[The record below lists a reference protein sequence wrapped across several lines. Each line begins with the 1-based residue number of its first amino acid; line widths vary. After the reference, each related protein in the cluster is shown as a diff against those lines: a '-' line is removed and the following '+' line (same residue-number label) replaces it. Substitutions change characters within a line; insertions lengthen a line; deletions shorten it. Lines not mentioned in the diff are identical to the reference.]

1 MATGK
6 SGGRAALGWCIAG
19 IAAGVAL
26 VCAYPGAYIQ
36 DPALHFL
43 RARWMWSHTWM
54 LVDVWDRPFFTLL
67 YSLPAALPA
76 GSAYVVAKLCT
87 VAVTAAA
94 AWLTWQLASGYQLGR
109 PALAVPL
116 FWLQPCVFLLC
127 SETTPEPLF
136 AMLFALALLL
146 YQRGRLAPSAIVA
159 SLLILVRP
167 EGIALAVLWA
177 WCTVRDAR
185 AGETLGKRMAV
196 ASALLI
202 PLVVWWYLSAQITTD
217 WLFIVHNWP
226 ALSASVREAFFGGK
240 AEKPLRQWAEIFGV
254 VLVVP
259 FVAGAVTSLWN
270 RRLGMP
276 LAAVATVLVV
286 HIAFGGTGVF
296 GWAPVPIAFVCVAPA
311 IALITLDGWNALSSG
326 VSPWIPAGARRVV
339 GWAVP
344 VAVLVV
350 SLAGDIL
357 VVDAQQPGRDWRP
370 VAALGE
376 WFAAHPR
383 PVTRMVWSEAYAGV
397 QFRHDPDESAL
408 TYADP
413 AKVTAFLAGAPH
425 GTLVAWDA
433 DIGPSWYGLTGDQ
446 IEHLGYIAL
455 QQRATTERGLL
466 PSWVASVPGVGRLQ
480 VLMKLDPSA
489 PRAQEFWLLYRQ

>member
-6 SGGRAALGWCIAG
+6 AGGRAALAWCLAG
-19 IAAGVAL
+19 VAAGVAI
-26 VCAYPGAYIQ
+26 VYAYPGAYIQ

-43 RARWMWSHTWM
+43 RARWMWSHPWM
-54 LVDVWDRPFFTLL
+54 LVDVWDRPLFTLV

-76 GSAYVVAKLCT
+76 GGAYVAAKLCT
-87 VAVTAAA
+87 VAVTAMA
-94 AWLTWQLASGYQLGR
+94 AWLTWQLASGYQLR
-109 PALAVPL
+109 SPALAVPL

-127 SETTPEPLF
+127 AETTPEPLF

-146 YQRGRLAPSAIVA
+146 HQRGKLAPSAIVV
-159 SLLILVRP
+159 SLLIVVRP
-167 EGIALAVLWA
+167 EGIALAVVWA
-177 WCTVRDAR
+177 WWTVRDAR
-185 AGETLGKRMAV
+185 AGETWGKRAAV

-202 PLVVWWYLSAQITTD
+202 APVVWWYLSAQITTD
-217 WLFIVHNWP
+217 WLFILHNWP
-226 ALSASVREAFFGGK
+226 ALSASVLEGFFGGK
-240 AEKPLRQWAEIFGV
+240 AESPLRQWAEIFGV
-254 VLVVP
+254 LLVVP
-259 FVAGAVTSLWN
+259 FAAGAVTSLWN
-270 RRLGMP
+270 RRLGLP

-311 IALITLDGWNALSSG
+311 IALIALNGWNALSSG

-344 VAVLVV
+344 VVVMVV
-350 SLAGDIL
+350 SLVADIL
-357 VVDAQQPGRDWRP
+357 VVDAQQPGRDWRQ

-376 WFAAHPR
+376 WFAAHPQ

-408 TYADP
+408 TYGDR

-433 DIGPSWYGLTGDQ
+433 DIGPSWYGLTGYQ
-446 IEHLGYIAL
+446 IEQIGYTAL
-455 QQRATTERGLL
+455 QRRGAREAGLL
-466 PSWVASVPGVGRLQ
+466 PPWVASVPGVGRLRA
-480 VLMKLDPSA
+480 LMKLDPDA